1 MTFSEQD
8 QPDIEVGRLLFAGE
22 CQFIKGV
29 KALDQLPEL
38 NLPEVAFAG
47 RSNVGKSSLINA
59 LTNRKTL
66 ARISNTPG
74 RTREI
79 NFFDLGGRLVLVDLP
94 GYGYARVSRSD
105 VKQWTALINDYL
117 RQRPALRRTCVLI
130 DARRGIL
137 RSDEVAMA
145 ALDEV
150 ALSYQIVLTKA
161 DKLKPPELQALT
173 ASVVQHLRRHPAA
186 HPEIIPTSSVMG
198 TGLEDL
204 RSRLAALAN

>member
-1 MTFSEQD
+1 
-8 QPDIEVGRLLFAGE
+8 
-22 CQFIKGV
+22 
-29 KALDQLPEL
+29 
-38 NLPEVAFAG
+38 
-47 RSNVGKSSLINA
+47 
-59 LTNRKTL
+59 
-66 ARISNTPG
+66 
-74 RTREI
+74 
-79 NFFDLGGRLVLVDLP
+79 
-94 GYGYARVSRSD
+94 
-105 VKQWTALINDYL
+105 
-117 RQRPALRRTCVLI
+117 
-130 DARRGIL
+130 
-137 RSDEVAMA
+137 MA